1 MQQSY
6 LVNEFFF
13 SIGKNKLF
21 SQNSL
26 ILPDVIYSELM
37 SMETVLEILKY
48 VLPALIVFLTTY
60 YMVKKYFDGEE
71 MKRRQQ
77 MMLNNQQM
85 ITPLRLQ
92 AYERAILFLERISPE
107 NLIMRVNRPG
117 FTCQQLQSELMQT
130 IRSEFEHNLS
140 QQVYISHGAWE
151 MLKIARGRTIQLI
164 NTMTEKVQ
172 KDSPSINLS
181 KAILESMVDEEK
193 TPTADAIAFIKK
205 EIGQLF

>member
-1 MQQSY
+1 M
-6 LVNEFFF
+6 N
-13 SIGKNKLF
+13 
-21 SQNSL
+21 
-26 ILPDVIYSELM
+26 
-37 SMETVLEILKY
+37 TVLEILKY
-48 VLPALIVFLTTY
+48 VLPSVVVFATTC

-71 MKRRQQ
+71 KKRHHQAF
-77 MMLNNQQM
+77 LNNQNM

-92 AYERAILFLERISPE
+92 AYERTILFLERISPE
-107 NLIMRVNRPG
+107 NLIMRVNQPG
-117 FTCQQLQSELMQT
+117 FTVQQLQSELLQS

-140 QQVYISHGAWE
+140 QQIYVSHGAWE

-164 NTMTEKVQ
+164 NSMAEKVP

-181 KAILESMVDEEK
+181 KAILESMVDQEK